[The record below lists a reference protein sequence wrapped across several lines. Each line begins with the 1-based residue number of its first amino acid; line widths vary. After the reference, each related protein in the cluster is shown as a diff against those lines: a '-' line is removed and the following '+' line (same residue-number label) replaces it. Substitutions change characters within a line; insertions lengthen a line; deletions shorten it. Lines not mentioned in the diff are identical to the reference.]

1 MIYSSRTGQEKGRE
15 PSSGLVARGNG
26 GAKGIAGEAE
36 NEWPVLLGS
45 L

>member
-1 MIYSSRTGQEKGRE
+1 MAPGLSRGKGE
-15 PSSGLVARGNG
+15 GTKFGVGCWG
-26 GAKGIAGEAE
+26 KWGTKGIAGEAE